1 MGLEQ
6 NIKLKTALQELGCS
20 ALAFSSLA
28 APPITSKRYSQQQIS
43 QLIAGTKEFPDD
55 REAVEFLQV
64 TEAMKHLQ
72 EIVTPKIPVDWS
84 NVIGVK
90 DVLIQTFEKR
100 RSELD
105 PVHRRAWFVRLSVHN
120 FFKGLRS
127 DGSVIET
134 MIHYDSDAV
143 AFPSF
148 ELANE
153 VVKRLKTRDIPARPE
168 QLTCERRQSTI
179 TTSLEEIGFTE

>member
-55 REAVEFLQV
+55 REAAEFLQV

-84 NVIGVK
+84 NVLGVK

-100 RSELD
+100 RNDLD
-105 PVHRRAWFVRLSVHN
+105 PLENRCWFVRLSVHN
-120 FFKGLRS
+120 FFQGLRT
-127 DGSVIET
+127 D
-134 MIHYDSDAV
+134 DSIVGTLNYYADEAA
-143 AFPSF
+143 AFVSY
-148 ELANE
+148 ELASE
-153 VVKRLKTRDIPARPE
+153 VSKRLNQRGVANKVEI
-168 QLTCERRQSTI
+168 LTCRRRQSTI
-179 TTSLEEIGFTE
+179 TTSLEEIGFTQ